1 MTTYLEKSTP
11 LSIFGVAMTEEYRNA
26 VIKQCLGHLDQ
37 VSPPA
42 RRCLEVALRKHIKLP
57 GFHDAAHALNSP
69 KRALLLSEV
78 VSASH
83 RSDALM
89 GALLRVWDE
98 SHPELHQAVL
108 NFLQSSEDPINEPAA
123 VGTEFPRIWSQEH
136 MLSVAAD
143 FVQAQPTFNR
153 DDAALMMC
161 YVYGRAPIPDEFLS
175 SFGLAVGSEDP
186 QSDGAQDMQPIQAPR
201 ASGITTSQEALTVPV
216 TATLFQDML
225 AQLQALPPNALEW
238 EQVPSFTASLEAL
251 KDSKLAER
259 EHGRIQLRDALATLL
274 CEVES
279 PLAWWGYDVT
289 NWSADHCA
297 WTQAGAL
304 AQKVLEWQAAL
315 LRHEQLRQPGSRAED
330 LARRPAREALEVEI
344 ERGYSELSA
353 VLGPEAA
360 EPIAFDN
367 GSAPAPV
374 MPPPSTAEAQ
384 DAEDESAPAADAADS
399 ALVKGPG
406 LHDLTGS
413 PKETEPAMA
422 PEAAAGG
429 ADLFE
434 PELTHGAA
442 EIPEA
447 PSDSD
452 AEELAP
458 EAPTAEEPTQRV
470 VAGMLDEELA
480 QLEAVPDVEQSDL
493 EEKEFEP
500 VAPTEIRGLEPTQA
514 VDVAALLNAVP
525 AEKIDTEPAQTLD
538 EGNEAWRDLL
548 CQMLAEDDLTGAYWL
563 TRSRIAGGQ
572 SAPVADWL
580 LAAVQGARFVMTSTP
595 GLARD
600 LHRIAHMHAPDDDS
614 PAQELLATAA
624 AAYTILVAPSSDF
637 LSWLKQPS
645 VCAGLR
651 PVIAAIE
658 SFAGYNVSLH
668 PEDAL
673 GVAGEVQRAEAIQAA
688 ALAARRWLDEAPTRR
703 KRVSSVW
710 RSLIAPKGALRDLLR
725 PVCENR
731 QNQLDDVFAALARWQ
746 DRSAVYNHFDEI
758 NAAGSPGKPQR
769 VTGAGKQDLYREVE
783 EAVDLAQHW
792 CDLVRRAQE
801 IRLRG
806 DWFRDQVTALRNGV
820 EQALPVVDAELRE
833 LTQNGDD
840 AILAASA
847 RVLQVSLKQIR
858 DLLDL
863 PAATEYDDSADPPAA
878 IPSFAAESI
887 DTMLTHRLLWLPE
900 VPLTNSGQPT
910 PEGLRLIPSALR
922 AARLEGRTLLS
933 SAGLWIA
940 QQDYRFVDRILS
952 ALPEEASISDVQQ
965 RLNEALGASRAALRA
980 DITSTGNLID
990 QALLDEAINDEQR
1003 ATHLSTFGSLSLEE
1017 VRNYKAKFAEL
1028 EQVKQDI
1035 RGHYQ
1040 DRLQHLREQYDLV
1053 GVRLRKSDIAPDLQ
1067 DEALAFIAAAL
1078 EQKDV
1083 RVVVESLAR
1092 LNEVL
1097 DTGADLP
1104 RDWNAPAS
1112 GRDCLAELNTVG
1124 PDIERL
1130 LEYPRNNLRSLA
1142 SAARDGVNKADIP
1155 FNEIRGPN
1163 RKEAAEALLSWSML
1177 KQQSAKGNHAL
1188 PIMAV
1193 LRYVGFSLRTGDATS
1208 IEILGTGS
1216 DWLHARAAMS
1226 AGDLARPIPEFGSQA
1241 QERYDVV
1248 CLWERPGADT
1258 IASRLRDLHV
1268 DLHTV
1273 IVLYLGRITARQKRD
1288 VLRVSRDQG
1297 LAIAV
1302 LDETLLVFLARE
1314 REERLPAFL
1323 RCALPFSALN
1333 PYRPFQAGDVPPE
1346 MFFGRAA
1353 MARELQRQGG
1363 SCLVYGGRQLGKSA
1377 LLRHVQ
1383 RQFHHP
1389 ELEQFAWVE
1398 NMKLLFDPSAG
1409 KTADHVWRSLREG
1422 FKTQKLLDTRS
1433 TSDKPDEI
1441 ARYIRESMRARPRQR
1456 VLVMLDEADSFLDAD
1471 AREGFR
1477 TVIALRDLMLDS
1489 GQRFKVIFA
1498 GLQGVQRF
1506 QGIPDQP
1513 LAHFGTPLCVG
1524 PLEPG
1529 EAQLLVRQPLEVLG
1543 YRFADNGAVLRI
1555 LSYTNYHPGLIQY
1568 FCQEL
1573 LGKLRKGSGSAL
1585 PPYRIQQEDIESL
1598 YLTQKVRDHIRE
1610 RFEWTLALDTHYQ
1623 AIAWTLIEHQ
1633 IKDHDGF
1640 ARAYPPSDIL
1650 DLVRDWWPAGFED
1663 TGIDQLR
1670 GWLDE
1675 LCGLGVLVR
1684 NVSGHYRLRSP
1695 NMVQLLGRET
1705 HIDDRLQEL
1714 MTKSPVP
1721 VMEADS
1727 HHALLDDQDIYYSPL
1742 TFAEERG
1749 LSQPRF
1755 GVGLVFA
1762 SKAQGF
1768 DFLSG
1773 AVRRFLPVGL
1783 PSGAGDCTTIPGDL
1797 AVSEL
1802 EGWLKEYLKSQATTE
1817 RMILYQ
1823 RVSFA
1828 PPNILAELVNQAQ
1841 RFCHRHQAKDRW
1853 MRILFL
1859 FDPQSTWQWLGMPEE
1874 ERTRIEEAADAVLW
1888 PRPWT
1893 LSAIRRRLAQHDK
1906 FDTDDVGS
1914 KEALDVTAGWPWL
1927 LDELFRRCGKDTDI
1941 KPPAQTIE
1949 RDLATP
1955 DSGLRQALSSA
1966 LGIATNETAQR
1977 VMRFVLDE
1985 GQAGQIPDEWLTPE
1999 LIGGSPELTR
2009 QECGRAKE
2017 FVLRLGVL
2025 HLRQELLAADPV
2037 LLKVTK
2043 QA

>member
-1 MTTYLEKSTP
+1 MTHHLERSTP
-11 LSIFGVAMTEEYRNA
+11 LSILNEAMTEEYRTT
-26 VIKQCLGHLDQ
+26 VVRRCLEHLGQ
-37 VSPPA
+37 VSPPT
-42 RRCLEVALRKHIKLP
+42 RRCLQAALRKQIKLP
-57 GFHDAAHALNSP
+57 GFSDPNQALKSP
-69 KRALLLSEV
+69 KRHLLLSEV
-78 VSASH
+78 INASY
-83 RSDALM
+83 RSDVLM
-89 GALLRVWDE
+89 GTLLRVWDE
-98 SHPELHQAVL
+98 SHPELHQAIL
-108 NFLQSSEDPINEPAA
+108 AFLQDSGDPPGEPVTIDTA
-123 VGTEFPRIWSQEH
+123 FPRVWPQEH
-136 MLSVAAD
+136 MLAVAAT
-143 FVQAQPTFNR
+143 FVQAHTSFVD

-161 YVYGRAPIPDEFLS
+161 YVYGRAPIPDELMSGYDFSGEAAEPS
-175 SFGLAVGSEDP
+175 SEEVQDTPPGEASPPPGISASKEAIAV
-186 QSDGAQDMQPIQAPR
+186 QL
-201 ASGITTSQEALTVPV
+201 TTTV
-216 TATLFQDML
+216 FQDML
-225 AQLQALPPNALEW
+225 TQLVDLPPDAREW
-238 EQVPSFTASLEAL
+238 DELPVFT
-251 KDSKLAER
+251 ER
-259 EHGRIQLRDALATLL
+259 LQSLRDAKLAAREQSRDQLQHAL
-274 CEVES
+274 DALFSEAGVS
-279 PLAWWGYDVT
+279 LAWWGKDVT
-289 NWSADHCA
+289 AWSADRCPWA
-297 WTQAGAL
+297 QANAL
-304 AQKVLEWQAAL
+304 AQKVQEWQAAL
-315 LRHEQLRQPGSRAED
+315 LQHEHLRQPSSRAEE
-330 LARRPAREALEVEI
+330 LARRSAKEALEVEI
-344 ERGYSELSA
+344 ERGHSELSA
-353 VLGPEAA
+353 VLGPDAPGPVA
-360 EPIAFDN
+360 PRS
-367 GSAPAPV
+367 GSATAPV
-374 MPPPSTAEAQ
+374 MPPQSTAEAQ
-384 DAEDESAPAADAADS
+384 DAADECAPAANAADS
-399 ALVKGPG
+399 GLIEGPG
-406 LHDLTGS
+406 LHDLIAS
-413 PKETEPAMA
+413 PEETEPAMA
-422 PEAAAGG
+422 PEATAGG
-429 ADLFE
+429 ADVFE
-434 PELTHGAA
+434 PVLTDGA

-452 AEELAP
+452 AEGPAP
-458 EAPTAEEPTQRV
+458 EAPIAEEPTQRV
-470 VAGMLDEELA
+470 VAGMLAEELA
-480 QLEAVPDVEQSDL
+480 QLEAVPDLEQSDL
-493 EEKEFEP
+493 EEKELAP
-500 VAPTEIRGLEPTQA
+500 VATTEIRGLEPTQA
-514 VDVAALLNAVP
+514 VNVAALLNAIP
-525 AEKIDTEPAQTLD
+525 DERIETEPAPTSD
-538 EGNEAWRDLL
+538 EGNEAWQDLF
-548 CQMLAEDDLTGAYWL
+548 CQKLAEDDLTGAYWL
-563 TRSRIAGGQ
+563 TRSRIAGGL
-572 SAPVADWL
+572 STPVADWL
-580 LAAVQGARFVMTSTP
+580 LAAVQGARFVAASTP

-614 PAQELLATAA
+614 PAQEMLATAA
-624 AAYTILVAPSSDF
+624 AAYAILVAPSSDF
-637 LSWLKQPS
+637 LSWLRHPS

-651 PVIAAIE
+651 PLVAAIE

-673 GVAGEVQRAEAIQAA
+673 GVAGEEQRAEAIQAA

-710 RSLIAPKGALRDLLR
+710 RSLIGPKGTLRDLLR

-731 QNQLDDVFAALARWQ
+731 QNQLDDVYAALARWQ
-746 DRSAVYNHFDEI
+746 DRSAVYDHFDEI

-783 EAVDLAQHW
+783 EAVDLTQQW

-833 LTQNGDD
+833 LTQNGDN

-847 RVLQVSLKQIR
+847 RVLQVSLWQIR

-863 PAATEYDDSADPPAA
+863 PASIEHDNPADHPAA
-878 IPSFAAESI
+878 IPSFAADSI
-887 DTMLTHRLLWLPE
+887 DAMLTHRLLWLPE

-910 PEGLRLIPSALR
+910 PEGLQSIPSALR
-922 AARLEGRTLLS
+922 AAQSEERTLLS
-933 SAGLWIA
+933 AAGLWIA
-940 QQDYRFVDRILS
+940 RQDYRFVDRILS
-952 ALPEEASISDVQQ
+952 ALPDEASVIDVQQ

-1003 ATHLSTFGSLSLEE
+1003 ATYVSTFGSLSLEE

-1028 EQVKQDI
+1028 ERVRQDI

-1067 DEALAFIAAAL
+1067 DGALAFIAAAL

-1104 RDWNAPAS
+1104 RDWYAPAS
-1112 GRDCLAELNTVG
+1112 GRDCLAELNAVG

-1193 LRYVGFSLRTGDATS
+1193 LRYLGFSLRTGDATS
-1208 IEILGTGS
+1208 IEILGTGA

-1273 IVLYLGRITARQKRD
+1273 IVVYLGRITARQKRD

-1346 MFFGRAA
+1346 MFFGRAG

-1422 FKTQKLLDTRS
+1422 FKTQKLLDPRS
-1433 TSDKPDEI
+1433 TSDRPDEI

-1477 TVIALRDLMLDS
+1477 TVLALRDLMLDS

-1727 HHALLDDQDIYYSPL
+1727 HHALLDEQAIHYSPL

-1762 SKAQGF
+1762 SEAQGLG
-1768 DFLSG
+1768 FLSG
-1773 AVRRFLPVGL
+1773 AIRRFLPVGL
-1783 PSGAGDCTTIPGDL
+1783 PTGTGDCTTIPGDV
-1797 AVSEL
+1797 AASDL
-1802 EGWLKEYLKSQATTE
+1802 EGWLKEYLKSQAKTE

-1823 RVSFA
+1823 RVSYA
-1828 PPNILAELVNQAQ
+1828 PPNTLAELVNQAQ
-1841 RFCHRHQAKDRW
+1841 RFCHRHQARDRW

-1914 KEALDVTAGWPWL
+1914 KEALHVTAGWPWL

-1941 KPPAQTIE
+1941 KPSAQKIE

-1955 DSGLRQALSSA
+1955 DSELRQAFSSA
-1966 LGIATNETAQR
+1966 LGIATNETAQH

-1985 GQAGQIPDEWLTPE
+1985 GQAGQILDEWLTPE

-2009 QECGRAKE
+2009 QDCSRAKE
-2017 FVLRLGVL
+2017 FVLRLGVM
-2025 HLRQELLAADPV
+2025 HLRQELLTVDPV
-2037 LLKVTK
+2037 VLRVTK